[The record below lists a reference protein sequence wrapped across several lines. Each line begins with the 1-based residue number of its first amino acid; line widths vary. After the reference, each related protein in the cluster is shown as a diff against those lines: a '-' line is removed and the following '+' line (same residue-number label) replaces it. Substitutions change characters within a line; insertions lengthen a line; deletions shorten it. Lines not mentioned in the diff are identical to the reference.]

1 MTHPVSIPDR
11 LFEQLKTA
19 IFEGDI
25 PVGSK
30 LSEPELARDYQ
41 VSRGA
46 LREAIARLE
55 ACRLVTRK
63 TNVGARV
70 VELSAQNLMEIFL
83 VRESLE
89 GMAARLAAQHITDE
103 EVATLEALLEQHEQD
118 IENSED
124 HAYFQKEGDL
134 DFHYQIVL
142 ASHNTT
148 LFNLLCNDLYQLV
161 RLYRYQFGMRSNRAS
176 QAFNEHRHI
185 IAAIKRG
192 DGEMAEHIMRAHI
205 RASRDSV
212 EAIFLNER
220 NTQMTGTHDNLS

>member
-1 MTHPVSIPDR
+1 MTQPVSIPDR

-19 IFEGDI
+19 IFEGEI

-55 ACRLVTRK
+55 ACRLVARK

-89 GMAARLAAQHITDE
+89 GMAARLAAEQITDKE
-103 EVATLEALLEQHEQD
+103 MAALEALLEQHGQD

-124 HAYFQKEGDL
+124 HAYFQQEGDL

-142 ASHNTT
+142 ASHNKT
-148 LFNLLCNDLYQLV
+148 LFNLLCNDLYQVV

-212 EAIFLNER
+212 ESIFRNEN
-220 NTQMTGTHDNLS
+220 NTNITGNHDKTS

>member
-1 MTHPVSIPDR
+1 MDAG
-11 LFEQLKTA
+11 EQA
-19 IFEGDI
+19 
-25 PVGSK
+25 V
-30 LSEPELARDYQ
+30 
-41 VSRGA
+41 
-46 LREAIARLE
+46 
-55 ACRLVTRK
+55 
-63 TNVGARV
+63 
-70 VELSAQNLMEIFL
+70 
-83 VRESLE
+83 
-89 GMAARLAAQHITDE
+89 
-103 EVATLEALLEQHEQD
+103 EALLEQHEQD

-192 DGEMAEHIMRAHI
+192 DGEMAEHIMRAHS

-220 NTQMTGTHDNLS
+220 NTQMTGTHDKLS